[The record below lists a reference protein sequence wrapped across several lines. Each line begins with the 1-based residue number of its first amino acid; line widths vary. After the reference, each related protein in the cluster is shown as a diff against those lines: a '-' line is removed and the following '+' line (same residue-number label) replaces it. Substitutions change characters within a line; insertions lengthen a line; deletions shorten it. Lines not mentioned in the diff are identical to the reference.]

1 MSDLIKP
8 NNDHVICPHCAHQ
21 FRAIPVNVQ
30 TRIAKLEAEVKAT
43 HTIYEQ
49 ARQHTIENVEL
60 KQEVARLSDHIR
72 AIAAYHDG
80 LKYSLL
86 DGVRSLAWELHHT
99 ERRDFALSILEGK

>member
-60 KQEVARLSDHIR
+60 KQEVARLTAHIR
-72 AIAAYHDG
+72 AIADKDQNASTLTVLGDYF
-80 LKYSLL
+80 L
-86 DGVRSLAWELHHT
+86 
-99 ERRDFALSILEGK
+99 ERRDFALSGLEGE

>member
-60 KQEVARLSDHIR
+60 KQEVTRLTTHIR
-72 AIAAYHDG
+72 AIAKHHD
-80 LKYSLL
+80 KYSHTTL
-86 DGVRSLAWELHHT
+86 DWKVVPAWTNYHT
-99 ERRDFALSILEGK
+99 ARRDFALKVFDV